1 VQPVE
6 GVVALLYRMDNEV
19 KGKATHNVMGKPEA
33 VLVEETFNALARGSW
48 QSFVANRLPLLKLP
62 GEVLEAI
69 RSGRLDCTKALARQ
83 GLDELLSELERLL
96 EG

>member
-1 VQPVE
+1 M
-6 GVVALLYRMDNEV
+6 ARNEA
-19 KGKATHNVMGKPEA
+19 KGRATHNVMGKPEA
-33 VLVEETFNALARGSW
+33 VLVEETFNALARGGW

-69 RSGRLDCTKALARQ
+69 RSGRLDCTKARARQ